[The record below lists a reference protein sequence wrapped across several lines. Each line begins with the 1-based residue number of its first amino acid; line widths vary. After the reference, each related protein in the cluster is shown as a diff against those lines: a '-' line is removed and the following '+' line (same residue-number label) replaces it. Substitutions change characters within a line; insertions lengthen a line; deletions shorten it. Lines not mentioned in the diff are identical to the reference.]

1 MRKLHYFYFILKST
15 STAHKIQTARADGN
29 MLSPSLIFQHIL
41 YGFRSILKSVQ
52 GFDPFICFS
61 CVCLL
66 FFILIDQC
74 CQLIFNFSS
83 RSITYESFTTLDIVI
98 SPICIFFRKNY
109 NTALF
114 LCPYDPG
121 SWLENALRDL

>member
-121 SWLENALRDL
+121 VCLKNALRDL